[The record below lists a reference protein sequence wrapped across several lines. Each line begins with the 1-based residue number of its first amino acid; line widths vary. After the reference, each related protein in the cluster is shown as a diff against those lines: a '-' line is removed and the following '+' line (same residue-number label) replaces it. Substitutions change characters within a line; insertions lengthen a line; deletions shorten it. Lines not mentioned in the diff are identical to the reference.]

1 MDAVSV
7 AVRNG
12 VLGAVAKHDG
22 ALDPGHLG
30 VGLALV
36 RVRGEG
42 LVVGRVGAP
51 RDEVARDAAD
61 VGLAHDHAVL
71 AGRDPEGEGLRVLC
85 CPSRR
90 DGDGQ
95 GDCQN
100 LGDDC
105 V

>member
-1 MDAVSV
+1 MDAISV
-7 AVRNG
+7 AERNR
-12 VLGAVAKHDG
+12 VLGAVAKHDR

-30 VGLALV
+30 VGLAGV

-51 RDEVARDAAD
+51 GDEVARDAAD
-61 VGLAHDHAVL
+61 VGLAHDDAVL
-71 AGRDPEGEGLRVLC
+71 ARRDPELEGLGVLC
-85 CPSRR
+85 RPGRR

-95 GDCQN
+95 GHCQN
-100 LGDDC
+100 LGNNC